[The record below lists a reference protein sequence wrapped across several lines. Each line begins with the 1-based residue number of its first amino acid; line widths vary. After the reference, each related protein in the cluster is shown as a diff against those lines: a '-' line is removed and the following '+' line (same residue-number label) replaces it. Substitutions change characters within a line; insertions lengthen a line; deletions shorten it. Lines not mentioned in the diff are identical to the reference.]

1 MEKRTEGA
9 WIIHHAKKINNF
21 QDTSDFGEIEIAGKC
36 GIFLSNLAASDEEST
51 LDKHKV
57 AAIATASN
65 IKPIELAA
73 VKAALQDAQL
83 IETSKGGGLSVLGIT
98 SSSVLSH
105 TADLFNDVTTD
116 NFQKASLELANII
129 SEKPLGELFLREYI
143 SDNYKLD
150 TAKTE
155 RLFNQAE
162 DKSLIDFE
170 VLEKKDKVY
179 FNGNLF
185 RKEDIAKTNKILS
198 SLQPEDVKKVSEL
211 DNILSNEGCVL
222 LDTATTILG
231 TQLLEKFQSIGMYD
245 FNEVSNDKHTT
256 FFLTKPSS
264 FSKFG
269 NPFEDDA
276 LDLAKSFIASLF
288 YGMKLS
294 HDRRGRIKGNAMLVN
309 TLKKLLR
316 GEWVGPCT
324 AIGQDYQILEINRV
338 VKLEPSSRGMYH
350 MRLLKMDVGRL
361 ALDVL
366 QKGDLAEESTLE
378 LNIGSSNVSSY
389 SGPEENRVKTRK
401 KKKGNVKLDIGDLLR
416 TIRG

>member
-9 WIIHHAKKINNF
+9 WIIHHTKKINDF
-21 QDTSDFGEIEIAGKC
+21 TDTSDFGEIEIAGKC
-36 GIFLSNLAASDEEST
+36 GMFLSNLAASDEESI
-51 LDKHKV
+51 LDKEKV
-57 AAIATASN
+57 SAIAIASN

-73 VKAALQDAQL
+73 VKSALEDAML
-83 IETSKGGGLSVLGIT
+83 IETSKGGGISVLGIT
-98 SSSVLSH
+98 TSSVLSH
-105 TADLFNDVTTD
+105 TSDLFNNSTTD
-116 NFQKASLELANII
+116 NFQKASLELANKI
-129 SEKPLGELFLREYI
+129 SEKPENELLLKEYI
-143 SDNYKLD
+143 SDSYYLD
-150 TAKTE
+150 SKRID

-162 DKSLIDFE
+162 DKSLVDFE
-170 VLEKKDKVY
+170 VLEQNDKVY

-185 RKEDIAKTNKILS
+185 RKEDINKTNKVLS
-198 SLQPEDVKKVSEL
+198 SLKNEEVRKVAEL
-211 DNILSNEGCVL
+211 DNILITEGCVVLNSAVAILGQNL
-222 LDTATTILG
+222 LDKL
-231 TQLLEKFQSIGMYD
+231 QSIGMYD

-294 HDRRGRIKGNAMLVN
+294 HDHRGRIKGNLMLVR

-338 VKLEPSSRGMYH
+338 IKLEHSGRGMYN
-350 MRLLKMDVGRL
+350 MRLLKFDVGRL

-389 SGPEENRVKTRK
+389 TGPEENRIKTRK
-401 KKKGNVKLDIGDLLR
+401 KKKGNVKTDIADIIR
-416 TIRG
+416 TIRS